1 MEQDHDLIPEQF
13 RRMII
18 LTLTLVAVALYAAI
32 IVSAIV
38 VTLTRENPQFGDNM
52 ERAAGLL
59 SGLVGAV
66 VTAGFARSKPS
77 ATAPIS
83 ISHPLAGD
91 TVTGWWRLRSPSLA
105 SRNLEGLGDLLGL
118 PDVPPPKVPDAEP
131 LAPDEDDEAPEP
143 PPAPAQ
149 SMSAKTWIALAYVLV
164 YLIVGL
170 AAFVLILWRS
180 PAPSIVANAA
190 WVWFGTLISS
200 AYSFFG
206 LE

>member
-38 VTLTRENPQFGDNM
+38 VTLTRENPQFGENM

-77 ATAPIS
+77 SAVPIS
-83 ISHPLAGD
+83 ISYPMAGD
-91 TVTGWWRLRSPSLA
+91 AVVQWWRLRSPSLA

-118 PDVPPPKVPDAEP
+118 PDVPPREAPGVEP
-131 LAPDEDDEAPEP
+131 LFPEEDDEKPEP
-143 PPAPAQ
+143 SPAPAQ
-149 SMSAKTWIALAYVLV
+149 GMTAKTWIALAYVLV
-164 YLIVGL
+164 YLCVGL
-170 AAFVLILWRS
+170 AAFVVVLWRS
-180 PAPSIVANAA
+180 PVPSIVANAA

-200 AYSFFG
+200 TYSFFG

>member
-1 MEQDHDLIPEQF
+1 
-13 RRMII
+13 MII

-38 VTLTRENPQFGDNM
+38 VTLTRENPQFSDNM

-77 ATAPIS
+77 AAMPIS
-83 ISHPLAGD
+83 ISHPIAGE
-91 TVTGWWRLRSPSLA
+91 TVTGWWRLRSPSLT
-105 SRNLEGLGDLLGL
+105 SRNLEGLGDLLGV
-118 PDVPPPKVPDAEP
+118 PDVPPTTAPNIEP
-131 LAPDEDDEAPEP
+131 LVPEEDDRMFEP

-149 SMSAKTWIALAYVLV
+149 TMSAKTWIALAYVLV
-164 YLIVGL
+164 YITVGL
-170 AAFVLILWRS
+170 AAFVVVLWRS
-180 PAPSIVANAA
+180 PVPSLVANAA

>member
-1 MEQDHDLIPEQF
+1 
-13 RRMII
+13 
-18 LTLTLVAVALYAAI
+18 VAVALYAAI
-32 IVSAIV
+32 IVSAVV

-131 LAPDEDDEAPEP
+131 LAPDENDEAPEP

>member
-1 MEQDHDLIPEQF
+1 MERDHDLIPEQF

-18 LTLTLVAVALYAAI
+18 LTLTLVAIALYAAI

-38 VTLTRENPQFGDNM
+38 VTLTRENPQFSDNM

-77 ATAPIS
+77 AAVPIS
-83 ISHPLAGD
+83 ISHPIAGD
-91 TVTGWWRLRSPSLA
+91 AVTGWWRLRSPSLA
-105 SRNLEGLGDLLGL
+105 SRNLEGLGDLLGI
-118 PDVPPPKVPDAEP
+118 PDVPLPTAPNVEP
-131 LAPDEDDEAPEP
+131 LAPEEDDEMLEP

-149 SMSAKTWIALAYVLV
+149 TMSTKTWIALVYVIV
-164 YLIVGL
+164 YIFVGL
-170 AAFVLILWRS
+170 SAFVLVLWRS
-180 PAPSIVANAA
+180 PAPGIVSNAA

>member
-38 VTLTRENPQFGDNM
+38 VTLTRENPQFSDNM

-77 ATAPIS
+77 GAVPVS
-83 ISHPLAGD
+83 ISYPVAGD
-91 TVTGWWRLRSPSLA
+91 AVTGWWRWRSPSLA
-105 SRNLEGLGDLLGL
+105 TRNLEGLGDLLGL
-118 PDVPPPKVPDAEP
+118 PDVPPPAAPEAEP
-131 LAPDEDDEAPEP
+131 LAPDEDTEAPEAP
-143 PPAPAQ
+143 LLPAQ
-149 SMSAKTWIALAYVLV
+149 GMSAKTWIALAYVLV
-164 YLIVGL
+164 YITVGL
-170 AAFVLILWRS
+170 AAFVVVLWRS
-180 PAPSIVANAA
+180 PVPSIVANAA

-200 AYSFFG
+200 TYSFFG